1 MTDAGEPKPW
11 IRAKIEA
18 LLRAEWL
25 GKAGA
30 FFRQTA
36 ETIETFNDEH
46 VHIDEKIQEAPD
58 VAWKSLQIKSSQT
71 ELNLA
76 QAEEKKIAAVLAQRT
91 LTAKARQEESA
102 ADLAEINV
110 RIAHTQEIQGRLK
123 LAAELREANCIPI
136 WDASGNMTVVPAPA
150 GYDWD
155 EMTKFVMGV
164 REPDVTGFTIQRT
177 K

>member
-46 VHIDEKIQEAPD
+46 VHIWLWHSK
-58 VAWKSLQIKSSQT
+58 VAHFGSLFWP
-71 ELNLA
+71 
-76 QAEEKKIAAVLAQRT
+76 T
-91 LTAKARQEESA
+91 L
-102 ADLAEINV
+102 
-110 RIAHTQEIQGRLK
+110 G
-123 LAAELREANCIPI
+123 
-136 WDASGNMTVVPAPA
+136 
-150 GYDWD
+150 
-155 EMTKFVMGV
+155 
-164 REPDVTGFTIQRT
+164 
-177 K
+177 